1 MSGWEFFGR
10 VVAVLLLWAVSV
22 VALLV
27 LRLAIGDDWMLWLYR
42 GVANTAIAVGLWYA
56 LVMRRQREAGR

>member
-1 MSGWEFFGR
+1 MSGWEVFGR

-22 VALLV
+22 VAFAA
-27 LRLAIGDDWMLWLYR
+27 LRLAIGDEWMLWLYR
-42 GVANTAIAVGLWYA
+42 SVANTVIAAGLWYA